1 MVKETW
7 TTVWAEVKV
16 SNLGNFDFDSE
27 KIKAIANKKQPEL
40 KRYDKPTLV
49 KVKMNIGSAGSNS
62 RKKQIICVDTNEV
75 FESLRAASKHTK
87 ICAARL
93 CRCLKG
99 NMPDTRG
106 YRWAY
111 YTEQAL

>member
-1 MVKETW
+1 MEETW
-7 TTVWAEVKV
+7 TTVWTEVEV
-16 SNLGNFDFDSE
+16 SNLGNFKFDEE
-27 KIKAIANKKQPEL
+27 KVLAIANKKPIQF
-40 KRYDKPTLV
+40 KRYDKPTFINV
-49 KVKMNIGSAGSNS
+49 ETSKGTAGGDA
-62 RKKQIICVDTNEV
+62 RKKQIICLDTNEV

-106 YRWAY
+106 YRWTY
-111 YTEQAL
+111 YTE

>member
-16 SNLGNFDFDSE
+16 SNLGNFDFNGE
-27 KIKAIANKKQPEL
+27 KIKAIVNKKQPEL

-49 KVKMNIGSAGSNS
+49 KVKMNIGSAGNNS
-62 RKKQIICVDTNEV
+62 RKRQIICVDTNEV

-93 CRCLKG
+93 CGCLKG

-111 YTEQAL
+111 YTE